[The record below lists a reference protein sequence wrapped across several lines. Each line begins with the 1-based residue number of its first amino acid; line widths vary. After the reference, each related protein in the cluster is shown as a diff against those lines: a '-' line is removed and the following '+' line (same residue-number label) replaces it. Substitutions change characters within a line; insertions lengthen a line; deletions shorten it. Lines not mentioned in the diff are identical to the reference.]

1 MFFGETAVNLDA
13 KGRLT
18 IPVRY
23 RDMIADACENKL
35 VLTYN
40 PFQISSL
47 WLYPQHEWEKVRDQV
62 MRLSTF
68 DEKHRNLQL
77 KLVGSAYH
85 IEPDKGS
92 RLQLPVSLR
101 QVASMDKKVVLLGMG
116 TRFEIWTDEALMKVR
131 HTVPDLSE
139 GVSDA
144 MKDLVL

>member
-1 MFFGETAVNLDA
+1 MFFGETAINLDA

-18 IPVRY
+18 IPVKY
-23 RDMIADACENKL
+23 RDMVADACENKL

-40 PFQISSL
+40 PFEISSL

-101 QVASMDKKVVLLGMG
+101 QVASMDKKVVLVGMG
-116 TRFEIWTDEALMKVR
+116 NRFEIWTDEALMKVR
-131 HTVPDLSE
+131 HTVPDLSD